1 MTNNWDLTG
10 VAALA
15 VVSLV
20 VAITDVGLQIVLIP
34 LGCLLVFV
42 LPGYALTA
50 TVYPGDTEYD
60 DGPSLGLAERFVFTL
75 GFSLVITV
83 LSGLALAATAGLRTS
98 SWVTIL
104 STITLIGT
112 AVAVWR
118 RWKAPRPLLPRVA
131 IPVRSL
137 VLLEFAVVISA
148 AAVTLDVVAAQ
159 RETQP
164 GFTQLSMLPTAA
176 VHSVR
181 LGITSHESITAGFSL
196 DLVSDKRVY
205 RHWRLSL
212 RPGESWVR
220 IVTLPPGPISALR
233 ATLHR
238 SISPHGIYREVYL
251 YSSAFRGK

>member
-1 MTNNWDLTG
+1 LTNSWDLIG
-10 VAALA
+10 VGVLA
-15 VVSLV
+15 VLSLV
-20 VAITDVGLQIVLIP
+20 VAVTGVGLQIVLVP

-42 LPGYALTA
+42 LPGYALTSA
-50 TVYPGDTEYD
+50 LYPGEPEYD
-60 DGPSLGLAERFVFTL
+60 DGSSLGLAERFVFTL

-83 LSGLALAATAGLRTS
+83 LSGLALAATVGLRMF
-98 SWVTIL
+98 SWVAIL
-104 STITLIGT
+104 SAITLIGI
-112 AVAVWR
+112 VAAAWR
-118 RWKAPRPLLPRVA
+118 RWKAPRPLLPRFA

-137 VLLEFAVVISA
+137 VLLEFAVVIAA

-159 RETQP
+159 RETHP
-164 GFTQLSMLPTAA
+164 GFTQLSMLPATT

-181 LGITSHESITAGFSL
+181 LGVTSHESASTGYSL

-238 SISPHGIYREVYL
+238 ATSPHSVYREVYL
-251 YSSAFRGK
+251 YPSAFRGK